1 MEPSV
6 RSRLGNSSNHATTVF
21 ASLAATPARISVHVS
36 LIHCGLSRMANGN
49 DARKGPAVASSRKH
63 VSVKAHS

>member
-1 MEPSV
+1 
-6 RSRLGNSSNHATTVF
+6 LGNSSNHATTTVV
-21 ASLAATPARISVHVS
+21 AWLTATPARIFVHVS
-36 LIHCGLSRMANGN
+36 LIHCGLSRMADGN